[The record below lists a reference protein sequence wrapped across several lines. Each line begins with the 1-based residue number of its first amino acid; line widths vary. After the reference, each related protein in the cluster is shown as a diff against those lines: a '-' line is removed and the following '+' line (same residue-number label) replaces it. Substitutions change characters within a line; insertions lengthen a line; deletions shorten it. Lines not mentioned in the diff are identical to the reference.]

1 MTAPALLIAIPL
13 IVGILLGTLSLPG
26 TSSAPPALTF
36 TWAATAVALHLART
50 RLTTAGL
57 VAGFAISGVILGS
70 LAEQDVRQPR
80 LRAWLQSAPHDAPV
94 RVEGV
99 LREDAT
105 RGANGIS
112 LTIDVT
118 AIAGAPPDLRGGIRA
133 TVGGA
138 LALDAVDGWRAGR
151 TITADV
157 QLREPLDYR
166 DPGVPSDRERLAR
179 DGIALIGTIKS
190 AALVSI
196 IQHGGPISES
206 AAALRAFVRRAAARA
221 IAPWH
226 ERSAAV
232 ATAILI
238 GDRGGL
244 TADDERRLQEAG
256 TYHVIAIS
264 GGNVALLTALLVW
277 CGRLVRV
284 PNRPTAVISIALLAF
299 YGYAAGLAPSV
310 LRATLAGIV
319 YLAGRATDHRGAAV
333 NAIGVAAATA
343 AVSAPLTL
351 LDPGF
356 ILSFGA
362 TVAIVIGAAQI
373 AHRYRTRRRELSRLR
388 RVVRAGAG
396 AALTLLAATVCAEI
410 ALAPIGARLF
420 GRVSFAGLLL
430 NFLAIPLMALIQ
442 VSAMVTVGL
451 AWISTPAALAAG
463 WIVQAGTR
471 LLLWSA
477 QLVDVAPWL
486 VLDVPPPATWLMVC
500 WYVAWA
506 ALLIDRSRARR
517 VTAGGAVAICGVL
530 ILIGLPATRA
540 VSVPRPPVGWT
551 RLIFLDVGQGD
562 ATLVQAPSG
571 ATVLVDAG
579 GSPGSAFDVGRRVAL
594 PAVWALGVSRLD
606 ALVLT
611 HGDPD
616 HIGGARSIVRALR
629 PHEIWDGIPVP
640 GHQPMQSIRDQ
651 AARAGIRWIER
662 RSGESLTA
670 AGMAIRVLNPAQP
683 DWERRRVRN
692 DDSIVLE
699 IRIGDVAF
707 VLPGDITQA
716 VEPTVAAAF
725 TDAPIVVLKA
735 PHHGSAGSSSQA
747 FVNALHPAA
756 VIFSAGKRNPFGHPA
771 PVIVERYKASGAR
784 LFSTGDDG
792 AVAIE
797 TDGHQVVV
805 WTWNAHQKISLQPLN
820 YSKALRHEGTKDTK
834 DGSDHSSDSS
844 RR

>member
-1 MTAPALLIAIPL
+1 MTAPALLIAIPI
-13 IVGILLGTLSLPG
+13 IVGILLGTLNLPG
-26 TSSAPPALTF
+26 TSSAPLAMTL
-36 TWAATAVALHLART
+36 TWAATGVALHLART
-50 RLTTAGL
+50 RLATMGL
-57 VAGFAISGVILGS
+57 VAGFAISGVILGG
-70 LAEQDVRQPR
+70 LAARDVRQPP
-80 LRAWLQSAPHDAPV
+80 LRAWSQSTPHDGPV
-94 RVEGV
+94 RVVGV
-99 LREDAT
+99 LREDAG

-112 LTIDVT
+112 LTVDVT
-118 AIAGAPPDLRGGIRA
+118 AIAGAPADLHGGIRA
-133 TVGGA
+133 TVVGA
-138 LALDAVDGWRAGR
+138 LALDAMDGWRGGR
-151 TITADV
+151 TISADV

-196 IQHGGPISES
+196 VRHGGPISES
-206 AAALRAFVRRAAARA
+206 AAALRAFVRRAAARG

-244 TADDERRLQEAG
+244 AADDERRLQEAG

-264 GGNVALLTALLVW
+264 GGNVAVLTALLVW
-277 CGRLVRV
+277 FGRLVRV

-319 YLAGRATDHRGAAV
+319 YLAGRATDHRGAAL

-362 TVAIVIGAAQI
+362 TLAIVVGATQI
-373 AHRYRTRRRELSRLR
+373 AHRYQTRKRAPRGLR
-388 RVVRAGAG
+388 RFVRACAG
-396 AALTLLAATVCAEI
+396 AALALLGATVCAEI

-442 VSAMVTVGL
+442 VSALVTVAL
-451 AWISTPAALAAG
+451 AWISTPVALAAG

-471 LLLWSA
+471 MLLWSA

-486 VLDVPPPATWLMVC
+486 VLDVPPPATWLMAC

-506 ALLIDRSRARR
+506 ALLLVRAPVRR
-517 VTAGGAVAICGVL
+517 VAAGIVVAICGAL
-530 ILIGLPATRA
+530 ILTGLPATRA
-540 VSVPRPPVGWT
+540 VSVARPPVGCT
-551 RLIFLDVGQGD
+551 RVIFLDVGQGD
-562 ATLVQAPSG
+562 ATLVQSSSG

-579 GSPGSAFDVGRRVAL
+579 GSPGSAFDVGRRVTL
-594 PAVWALGVSRLD
+594 PAIWALGVSRLD

-616 HIGGARSIVRALR
+616 HIGGAPSLVRALR

-651 AARAGIRWIER
+651 AARAGIPWIER

-670 AGMAIRVLNPAQP
+670 AGLDIRVLNPPQP

-716 VEPTVAAAF
+716 VEPSVASSF
-725 TDAPIVVLKA
+725 TDAPFVILKA

-771 PVIVERYKASGAR
+771 PAIVERYKASGAR
-784 LFSTGDDG
+784 VFNTGDDG
-792 AVAIE
+792 AIIVD
-797 TDGHQVVV
+797 TDGQRIEV
-805 WTWNAHQKISLQPLN
+805 WCPATQRRNAFVTP
-820 YSKALRHEGTKDTK
+820 RD
-834 DGSDHSSDSS
+834 
-844 RR
+844 